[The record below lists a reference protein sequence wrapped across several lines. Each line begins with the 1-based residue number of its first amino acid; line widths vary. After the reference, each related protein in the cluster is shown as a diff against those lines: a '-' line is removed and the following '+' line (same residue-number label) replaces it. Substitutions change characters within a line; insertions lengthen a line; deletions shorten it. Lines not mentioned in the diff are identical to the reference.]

1 MKCSGGPNCA
11 QVMAEVQRALSRE
24 EGHGNL
30 DSGLALSLLAELRQ
44 RAEVTD
50 PASAWHVL
58 LSDVK
63 PSTSDSRSTMFH

>member
-1 MKCSGGPNCA
+1 MFWGPNRA

-58 LSDVK
+58 SVK
-63 PSTSDSRSTMFH
+63 PSTSDSRSTVFH